1 MRIACLHTAAS
12 HQNTFNALF
21 AEQAPEAGIVH
32 VVREDLLARSQV
44 GGLHAVT
51 EDTMAALG
59 ALGQAD
65 AVLCTCSTL
74 GPLVDAIQNRK
85 YIRIDR
91 PAMEAA
97 VMHGPKPLLAL
108 CLESTRAASA
118 ELLEDV
124 GEDDLT
130 PTIHMC
136 EEAWPYFVE
145 GKLDGFADMIAGSVA
160 QAAEGHDCVI
170 LGQASMACAAKPL
183 SGLGIPVLATPER
196 AVARAIA
203 VATT

>member
-1 MRIACLHTAAS
+1 MRIACLHTAGS
-12 HQNTFNALF
+12 HQNTFSSLF
-21 AEQAPEAGIVH
+21 AKEAPLAGVVH
-32 VVREDLLARSQV
+32 EVREDLLMRAQV

-74 GPLVDAIQNRK
+74 GPLIDTIQNRK

-124 GEDDLT
+124 GEGALT
-130 PTIHMC
+130 PTVHMC
-136 EEAWPYFVE
+136 EDAWPYFTE
-145 GKLDGFADMIAGSVA
+145 GDLDGFADAIAGSVA
-160 QAAEGHDCVI
+160 QAVDGHDCVI
-170 LGQASMACAAKPL
+170 LGQASMAVAAHPL
-183 SGLGIPVLATPER
+183 ARLGIPVLTTPER
-196 AVARAIA
+196 AVARAVA
-203 VATT
+203 VAST

>member
-1 MRIACLHTAAS
+1 MRIACLHTAAA
-12 HQNTFNALF
+12 HQSAFNDIF
-21 AEQAPEAGIVH
+21 AQQAPEAAVVH
-32 VVREDLLARSQV
+32 VVREDLLAHAQI

-51 EDTMAALG
+51 EEAMTALG

-74 GPLVDAIQNRK
+74 GPLVDAIHNRK

-91 PAMEAA
+91 PTMEAA

-108 CLESTRAASA
+108 CLDSTRAASL
-118 ELLEDV
+118 ELLQDV
-124 GEDDLT
+124 GGDDLT
-130 PTIHMC
+130 PTVHMC
-136 EEAWPYFVE
+136 EDAWPYFLE
-145 GKLDGFADMIAGSVA
+145 GKMDGFADMIAGSVA
-160 QAAEGHDCVI
+160 QAIDGHDCVI
-170 LGQASMACAAKPL
+170 LGQASMAVAAQPL
-183 SGLGIPVLATPER
+183 ARIGIPVLSTPDR

>member
-1 MRIACLHTAAS
+1 MRIACLHTAAA
-12 HQNTFNALF
+12 HQNAFNEIF
-21 AEQAPEAGIVH
+21 AHQAPEASVVH
-32 VVREDLLARSQV
+32 VVREDLLAEAQV

-51 EDTMAALG
+51 EEAMTALG

-91 PAMEAA
+91 PTMEAA
-97 VMHGPKPLLAL
+97 VMHGRRPLLAL
-108 CLESTRAASA
+108 CLESTRAACI

-124 GEDDLT
+124 GPEDIN
-130 PTIHMC
+130 PTVHMC
-136 EEAWPYFVE
+136 DDAWPYFVE
-145 GKLDGFADMIAGSVA
+145 GNMDGFADIIAGSVA
-160 QAAEGHDCVI
+160 QVVDGHDCVI
-170 LGQASMACAAKPL
+170 LGQASMAVAAQPL
-183 SGLGIPVLATPER
+183 AQIGIPVLATPDR